1 MQALD
6 LSSLK
11 GKTCIITGGTGGIGS
26 ALVDAVAN
34 AGVNLGL
41 ISRSKEKVERKAEE
55 VTKNFNIKAKGF
67 SADVND
73 KESLIKIKSDIVKEF
88 NGIDFLIN
96 CAGGNFPKATASI
109 EHLEEKNLDNLEG
122 TFFGL
127 DLNDIK
133 KVIDVNFIGSLLPTL
148 VFSDLMVKNKYGSI
162 INISSMS
169 AYKPL
174 TKVGIYS
181 AAKASIN
188 NFTMWLA
195 VHFARVN
202 VRVNAIAPGFFLTDQ
217 NRFLLTDE
225 KTGELTA
232 RGKKIISLTP
242 MQRFGDPEE
251 LKGLALF
258 LLSDSAKFITGT
270 IIPVDGGFSAYSGV

>member
-1 MQALD
+1 MQPLD

-11 GKTCIITGGTGGIGS
+11 GKTCVITGGTGGIGS
-26 ALVDAVAN
+26 ALVDAVAS
-34 AGVNLGL
+34 AGVQPVI
-41 ISRSKEKVERKAEE
+41 ISRSKDKVEKKAED
-55 VTKNFNIKAKGF
+55 VKKNFEVKALGLP
-67 SADVND
+67 SDVTD
-73 KESLIKIKSDIVKEF
+73 KETLLKIKDKVVKEF
-88 NGIDFLIN
+88 GSIDYLIN
-96 CAGGNFPKATASI
+96 CAGGNYPKATTPL
-109 EHLEEKNLDNLEG
+109 EYLEEKNLNDLSG

-133 KVIDVNFIGSLLPTL
+133 KVFDLNFIGTLLPTL
-148 VFSDLMVKNKYGSI
+148 IFSDLMVKKKSGSI
-162 INISSMS
+162 VNVSSMS

-188 NFTMWLA
+188 NFTMWLS

-202 VRVNAIAPGFFLTDQ
+202 VRVNAIAPGFFLNEQ

-225 KTGELTA
+225 KTGELKE

-251 LKGLALF
+251 LKGITLF
-258 LLSDSAKFITGT
+258 LLSEHAKFITGT
-270 IIPVDGGFSAYSGV
+270 IIPVDGGFSAYPGV

>member
-1 MQALD
+1 MLPLD

-11 GKTCIITGGTGGIGS
+11 GKTCIITGGTGGLGN
-26 ALVDAVAN
+26 ALVDAIAS
-34 AGVNLGL
+34 AGVNLVL
-41 ISRSKEKVERKAEE
+41 ISRSKDKVDKKADEVKKNFKVE
-55 VTKNFNIKAKGF
+55 AKGF
-67 SADVND
+67 PADVNN
-73 KESLIKIKSDIVKEF
+73 KESLLNIKENVVKEF
-88 NGIDFLIN
+88 KSFDYLIN
-96 CAGGNFPKATASI
+96 CAGGNYPKATASK
-109 EHLEEKNLDNLEG
+109 EYLEEKDLNNLEG
-122 TFFGL
+122 TFFDL
-127 DLNDIK
+127 DINEIK
-133 KVIDVNFIGSLLPTL
+133 KVFDVNFIGSLLPTL
-148 VFSDLMVKNKYGSI
+148 VFSDSMVKNKYGSI

-174 TKVGIYS
+174 TKVGMYS
-181 AAKASIN
+181 AAKSSIN
-188 NFTMWLA
+188 SFTMWLA

-242 MQRFGDPEE
+242 MQRFGNPEE

>member
-1 MQALD
+1 MQNFD
-6 LSSLK
+6 LSSLN
-11 GKTCIITGGTGGIGS
+11 GKTCLITGGTGGIGS
-26 ALVDAVAN
+26 AIVDAVAN
-34 AGVNLGL
+34 AGVNLIL
-41 ISRSKEKVERKAEE
+41 ISRSKEKIDSKIEEIKSKFKVE
-55 VTKNFNIKAKGF
+55 VLGF
-67 SADVND
+67 PADVND
-73 KESLIKIKSDIVKEF
+73 KESLLKIKDELLKTF
-88 NGIDFLIN
+88 NGIDFIIN
-96 CAGGNFPKATASI
+96 CAGGNYPKATSP
-109 EHLEEKNLDNLEG
+109 LEYIDENNLTNLDN

-127 DLNDIK
+127 DINEIK
-133 KVIDVNFIGSLLPTL
+133 KVFDLNFIGSLLPTM
-148 VFSDLMVKNKYGSI
+148 VFSDLMVQNKSGSI

-202 VRVNAIAPGFFLTDQ
+202 VRVNAVAPGFFITDQ
-217 NRFLLTDE
+217 NRFLLTEE
-225 KTGELTA
+225 KTGNLTE

-251 LKGLALF
+251 LQGIVLF
-258 LLSDSAKFITGT
+258 LLSDHAKFITGT
-270 IIPVDGGFSAYSGV
+270 IIPVDGGFSAYPGV

>member
-73 KESLIKIKSDIVKEF
+73 KESLIKIKSEIVKEF
-88 NGIDFLIN
+88 KGIDYLIN